1 MPRRFDIRRVKIRRS
16 YTITELAVLI
26 GAHKRTIGR
35 WIAAGLPTIDA
46 RRPLLIHG
54 ADFRAFIRAR
64 EPIRQRCL
72 PGEFF
77 CLGRRAPKRPAAD
90 MADYIP
96 RTALRGSLSG
106 ICPTCDRMIYRA
118 TTLSKLDLVRGGLE
132 VTLRKEE

>member
-1 MPRRFDIRRVKIRRS
+1 MARRFDIRRVKIHRS
-16 YTITELAVLI
+16 YTIAELGVLI

-35 WIAAGLPTIDA
+35 WIAADLPTIDA
-46 RRPLLIHG
+46 RRPLLING

-77 CLGRRAPKRPAAD
+77 CLGCRAPKRPAAD

-96 RTALRGSLSG
+96 RTALRGSLCG
-106 ICPTCDRMIYRA
+106 ICPTCGRMIYRA
-118 TTLSKLDLVRGGLE
+118 TTLSKLDLITGGLE
-132 VTLRKEE
+132 VTLRKAE